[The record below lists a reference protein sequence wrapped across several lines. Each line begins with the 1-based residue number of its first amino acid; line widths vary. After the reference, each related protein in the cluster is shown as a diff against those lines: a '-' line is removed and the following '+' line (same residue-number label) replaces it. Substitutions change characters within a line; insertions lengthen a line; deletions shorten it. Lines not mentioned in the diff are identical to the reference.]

1 MAVARGN
8 GRTASG
14 RRMRRAAM
22 PALLLA
28 TALYIGYHMVN
39 GDRGIIAW
47 MRLEED
53 IASMAKQVA
62 EAGEER
68 RQLENRVVMLRP
80 ESLDPDLLEER
91 AGAVLNLGHRE
102 DLLVLEEPEQP

>member
-1 MAVARGN
+1 MATARGN

-39 GDRGIIAW
+39 GERGILAW

-53 IASMAKQVA
+53 IATLAKQVA
-62 EAGEER
+62 DVSEER

-102 DLLVLEEPEQP
+102 DLLVLEAPEQP